1 MYKIFELIFDENDDE
16 QGLERISLVANP
28 ATEIGW
34 QVFNDEIPHTCSTDD
49 IDLTEKGLEIFSEY
63 GVQPDP
69 ESFLEAKFSDVEI
82 HTNSHKFWYVA
93 PNPRKFD
100 MLSGDQEEGWSIVRY
115 IYVVD
120 TGVGAPL
127 LPFESEAR
135 PGSRKVCRRMITEGR
150 VYSREDINNISRSLT
165 AQSDTFELVPR
176 AKINSQVDFFEFD
189 KTEMK
194 GGNRCRHKWR
204 QVAFLVKPNENYDDA
219 LKRIPIRAA
228 QVSRSGTFID
238 GSSRPFQSEAKYL
251 NRMPKGFSAEKDLQP
266 VGFYMGLFMYP
277 TKFAALIEEPT
288 AKMLTK
294 VKMGEIEGWCPVDI
308 HPEYF
313 EGGAEVLDKFRVKHN
328 FVSVPDYIREAA
340 KRAVDYADENG
351 WGDCGTEVGK
361 KRANDLADPNY
372 NASIETL
379 SRMYSYGSRHKK
391 DWEASK
397 SIDDGCGYLMMLSW
411 GFTPDNFDA
420 AMKYLERQ
428 IENATEMNVAFSKDE
443 YRGDIT
449 AVVFQPDQKIYR
461 MGEDGRPYYVFMSKD
476 TIKKMLMKVSK
487 NKDQFRNLINYEH
500 SGMVFSGNEIYSYE
514 NWLVGDNPKADKSYE
529 IFGREFAPGTWITT
543 LHFNNKRLFEDFVL
557 SNRTTGISLE
567 GMFQEVP
574 FRFMEEV
581 KDEEFVYPNPGESE
595 SDFVSRCMGDTQMIG
610 EFPDE
615 EQRAAVCY
623 SYYKEKM
630 EVDNDDYEM
639 VEGVIDLLLQVE
651 DLENRKEIARQ
662 VINDFANEGVEYDL
676 EQFLSRLGLSDMT
689 FDFPEGTCWEGYEP
703 YGTKI
708 VGGREVPNCI
718 PVEMKQE
725 LEAKDTL
732 DKLREMLGEID
743 NLS

>member
-16 QGLERISLVANP
+16 QGLERISLVSNP

-34 QVFNDEIPHTCSTDD
+34 QVFNDETPHTCSTDE
-49 IDLTEKGLEIFSEY
+49 IDLTEKGLEVVAEY

-82 HTNSHKFWYVA
+82 HTDNHKFWYVA

-100 MLSGDQEEGWSIVRY
+100 ILSADQQEGNTIVRY

-127 LPFESEAR
+127 MPFESKSR
-135 PGSRKVCRRMITEGR
+135 PGSRQVCRQMITQGR
-150 VYSREDINNISRSLT
+150 VYSRQDIKNISQSLT
-165 AQSDTFELVPR
+165 SQSDTFNLIPR
-176 AKINSQVDFFEFD
+176 AKINPQVDFFEY
-189 KTEMK
+189 K

-204 QVAFLVKPNENYDDA
+204 QVAFDLKPNETMEDA
-219 LKRIPIRAA
+219 LKRIPMRAA
-228 QVSRSGTFID
+228 QIGSTGTYTD
-238 GSSRPFQSEAKYL
+238 GVGRPFQSEAKYL
-251 NRMPKGFSAEKDLQP
+251 NRMPVGFSSEKDLQP
-266 VGFYMGLFMYP
+266 VGFFMGLFMYP
-277 TKFAALIEEPT
+277 TKFAALMEEPT
-288 AKMLTK
+288 AKILTK
-294 VKMGEIEGWCPVDI
+294 VKMGEVEGWCPVDI
-308 HPEYF
+308 HPDYF

-379 SRMYSYGSRHKK
+379 TRMYSYGSRHKK

-411 GFTPDNFDA
+411 GFTPDNYES
-420 AMKYLERQ
+420 AMKFLERQ
-428 IENATEMNVAFSKDE
+428 IEGATEMNVAFSKDE
-443 YRGDIT
+443 YMGDIT

-461 MGEDGRPYYVFMSKD
+461 MGDDGRPYYVFMSRE

-487 NKDQFRNLINYEH
+487 NKDKFRDLINYEH

-543 LHFNNKRLFEDFVL
+543 LHFNNKRLFEEFVL
-557 SNRTTGISLE
+557 SNRATGLSLE
-567 GMFQEVP
+567 GIFQEVP

-581 KDEEFVYPNPGESE
+581 KDEEFVYPNPSESE
-595 SDFVSRCMGDTQMIG
+595 SDFVSRCMGDSQMIG

-630 EVDNDDYEM
+630 
-639 VEGVIDLLLQVE
+639 
-651 DLENRKEIARQ
+651 
-662 VINDFANEGVEYDL
+662 
-676 EQFLSRLGLSDMT
+676 
-689 FDFPEGTCWEGYEP
+689 DFPEGTCWNGYEP

-708 VGGREVPNCI
+708 VDGREVPNCI
-718 PVEMKQE
+718 PIEMKRE

-732 DKLREMLGEID
+732 DKLVEMLKEI
-743 NLS
+743 NKNS